1 MPINFDYKVLF
12 IHIPKTGGTSIEA
25 SLGMHGEKGFIGI
38 KPYLNQYPDYKYL
51 FGGGLNHL
59 GINETLRLI
68 KSMHFKDYKNYSR
81 IKRFL
86 DHLLF
91 FIGEGNRKTD
101 ILRTFSVV
109 RHPYDR
115 IVSYVAWK
123 YTKWNSKKVLTKDE
137 FRDYINKGEFKK
149 QLKKSIHLRP
159 QYRFLE
165 RDGNLVVDK
174 IIHYE
179 NLKFEFE
186 QLMREWGVPYK
197 KLEKRMVSNRKP
209 FHYYFDK
216 KTYELIF
223 KIYRKDFFYFNY
235 EHEY

>member
-68 KSMHFKDYKNYSR
+68 KSMHFK
-81 IKRFL
+81 
-86 DHLLF
+86 
-91 FIGEGNRKTD
+91 
-101 ILRTFSVV
+101 VV

-115 IVSYVAWK
+115 IVSYVAWQ